1 MAEQLEIFP
10 EIKIVRIPKVVTSL
24 CDCLGRVAHFL
35 PREPL
40 ASHGDHLPSWLPE
53 ADPRPEANEIVN

>member
-1 MAEQLEIFP
+1 MQEQIFP
-10 EIKIVRIPKVVTSL
+10 EIKIVRTPRVVTAL
-24 CDCLGRVAHFL
+24 CECLGGLAHFL

-53 ADPRPEANEIVN
+53 ADPRPVANEVVN